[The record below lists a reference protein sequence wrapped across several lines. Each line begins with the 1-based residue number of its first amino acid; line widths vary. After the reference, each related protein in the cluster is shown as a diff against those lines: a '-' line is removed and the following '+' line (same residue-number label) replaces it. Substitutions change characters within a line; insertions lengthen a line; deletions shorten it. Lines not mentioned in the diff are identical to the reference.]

1 MDYNVTHSLNSS
13 RFEITED
20 GYTAYAEY
28 RIQGGCMDIRH
39 TIVPSHLENKGMASA
54 LVKTAYDWCRAEG
67 LTPKGSCS
75 FASAWL
81 KRHPEYL
88 EDAGPAL

>member
-1 MDYNVTHSLNSS
+1 MDYKIIHSPNSG

-20 GYTAYAEY
+20 GYTAYAQY
-28 RIQGGCMDIRH
+28 KIHDGFMDVSH
-39 TIVPSHLENKGMASA
+39 TIVPSHLENRGMASA
-54 LVKTAYDWCRAEG
+54 LVKAAYDWCRSEG
-67 LTPKGSCS
+67 LVPQGSCS

-88 EDAGPAL
+88 EQPEA